1 MPTINLASKYSTKV
15 DERFQKAA
23 QAALVTNSDYE
34 FTGVETVN
42 VYSIPTVEM
51 NDYQRSGANRYG
63 TPGELGNSI
72 QALTVKVDRGWTFTI
87 DKGNKTQ
94 SQMVMDAGKAAG
106 RQVAEVLIPEYDK
119 HVFETLAVAACAKD
133 GHSSTTAITKSNAYE
148 QFLAGMEV
156 LGDAGAPDSGRVCL
170 CSYKFANM
178 LKQDSAFMR
187 YGDMS
192 QEMIKK
198 GLLGECDGVKI
209 VKVQRSR
216 LPEGCDFII
225 THPIAC
231 CAPKQLNEYKIH
243 TDAPGI
249 SGWLVEGRVL
259 FDAFVLNNKADA
271 IYYHGSSAVTK
282 RTLDKDTA
290 EG

>member
-1 MPTINLASKYSTKV
+1 MPTINLASKYSSKV
-15 DERFQKAA
+15 DERFQKAS
-23 QAALVTNSDYE
+23 QASLVTNSDYE

-42 VYSIPTVEM
+42 VYSIPTVQM
-51 NDYQRSGANRYG
+51 NDYQRSGSNRYG

-72 QALTVKVDRGWTFTI
+72 QAMTVKKDRGWTFTI

-106 RQVAEVLIPEYDK
+106 RQIAEVVIPEFDK
-119 HVFETLAVAACAKD
+119 HVFTTLAIAACAKE
-133 GHSSTTAITKSNAYE
+133 GHFSTTALTKAAGNAYE
-148 QFLAGMEV
+148 QFLAGQEV
-156 LGDAGAPDSGRVCL
+156 LGDAGAPDAGRVCL
-170 CSYKFANM
+170 CSYKFANL
-178 LKQDSAFMR
+178 LKQDPAFMR

-192 QEMIKK
+192 QEMLKK
-198 GLLGECDGVKI
+198 GIMGEVDGVKI

-231 CAPKQLNEYKIH
+231 CAPKQLDEYKIH

-249 SGWLVEGRVL
+249 SGWLVEGRIL
-259 FDAFVLNNKADA
+259 YDAFVLNNKADA
-271 IYYHGSSAVTK
+271 IYYHGSAKVEA
-282 RTLDKDTA
+282 A

>member
-1 MPTINLASKYSTKV
+1 MPTINLASKYSNKV
-15 DERFQKAA
+15 DERFQKAS
-23 QAALVTNSDYE
+23 QASLVTNNDYE

-42 VYSIPTVEM
+42 VYSIPTVAM
-51 NDYQRSGANRYG
+51 NDYQRSGTNRYG
-63 TPGELGNSI
+63 EPGELGNNI
-72 QALTVKVDRGWTFTI
+72 QAMTVTKDRGWTFTI

-106 RQVAEVLIPEYDK
+106 RQVAEVVIPEYDA
-119 HVFETLAVAACAKD
+119 HVFKTLAIAACAKD
-133 GHSSTTAITKSNAYE
+133 GHYDTTTVTKSNAYE
-148 QFLAGMEV
+148 QFLAGQEV

-170 CSYKFANM
+170 CSYKFANL
-178 LKQDSAFMR
+178 LKQDAAFMK

-198 GLLGECDGVKI
+198 GLLGECDGTKI

-216 LPEGCDFII
+216 LPDGCDFII

-231 CAPKQLNEYKIH
+231 CAPKQLDEYKIH

-249 SGWLVEGRVL
+249 SGWLVEGRIL
-259 FDAFVLNNKADA
+259 YDAFVLNNKADA
-271 IYYHGSSAVTK
+271 IYYHGSAKVE
-282 RTLDKDTA
+282 A

>member
-1 MPTINLASKYSTKV
+1 MPTINLASKYSPKV

-23 QAALVTNSDYE
+23 QASLVTNSDYE

-42 VYSIPTVEM
+42 VYSIPTVPV
-51 NDYQRSGANRYG
+51 NDYKREGANRYG

-72 QALTVKVDRGWTFTI
+72 QSMTVKQDRGWTFTI

-119 HVFETLAVAACAKD
+119 HVFETLAVAACAKE
-133 GHSSTTAITKSNAYE
+133 GHSRIGEVDKATAYE
-148 QFLAGMEV
+148 QFLAGQEV
-156 LGDAGAPDSGRVCL
+156 LGDAGAPDAGRVCL
-170 CSYKFANM
+170 CSYKFANK
-178 LKQDSAFMR
+178 LKQDPSFMR

-198 GLLGECDGVKI
+198 GLLGECDGTKI

-231 CAPKQLNEYKIH
+231 CAPKQLNEYKVH

-282 RTLDKDTA
+282 RTLDKAT